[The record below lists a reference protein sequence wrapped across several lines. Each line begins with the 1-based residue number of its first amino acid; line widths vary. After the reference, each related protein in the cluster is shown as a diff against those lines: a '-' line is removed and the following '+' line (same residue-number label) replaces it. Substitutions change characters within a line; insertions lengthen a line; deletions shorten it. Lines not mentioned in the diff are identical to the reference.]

1 MIYKILVCLTLLVS
15 LASSFRQVASS
26 IKVFP
31 FLGGLKLRASMQT
44 SVVQLPNIEVTCK
57 GLSMTD
63 AIQEKI
69 EKKIDAQVKKLGENQ
84 VVSTHITLSLEPRSQ
99 IVDVRCNMKGG
110 AVVEARVGS
119 ESMYT
124 SARRSPRISKS
135 IAPRSRTSTAR
146 RGSLGAGPRRT
157 RPTSSMRSS
166 FLFIYVVCAVCSVSF
181 MCTIVNKSVS

>member
-31 FLGGLKLRASMQT
+31 FLGLKLRASMQT

-124 SARRSPRISKS
+124 SLDLVSKTLTENLKKHS
-135 IAPRSRTSTAR
+135 AKVKNKHREEGKLGGRTTEDEAD
-146 RGSLGAGPRRT
+146 
-157 RPTSSMRSS
+157 
-166 FLFIYVVCAVCSVSF
+166 IINEV
-181 MCTIVNKSVS
+181 